1 MISPE
6 DILRAK
12 ILLVD
17 DCEDNLFA
25 ISESLRL
32 AGYTEVSMIS
42 NPMRVREL
50 HETNNY
56 DLIVL
61 DMQMPHMDGL
71 EVMESLL
78 GVEKTPYLPVL
89 TITGNSDYKIAALK
103 AGARDFLTKPYD
115 LTELHQRI
123 HNLLEV
129 RLLYKNMSEQNRVQ
143 QELALRDPLTNLPN
157 RRLLLDRIEKSIQR
171 ASRED
176 QSVALFFLDLDG
188 FKEVNDQHGHAVG
201 DMLLK
206 TVGHRLENMTREHD
220 TVARMGGDE
229 FVMLISGIADPAD
242 AIRPASDALT
252 ILSQPYKIND
262 LEVRVTAS
270 IGIAFYPAHGN
281 DAESLLEHADK
292 SLYDAKRSGKNRFH
306 LAKMIEQSSAA
317 KNAAPMKKAWS
328 SSRGPC
334 RPAVCKPC
342 AATTRA
348 LSAPT
353 GAISNANCIPP
364 STGASAMRMAITSSS
379 AAPTMSSMSPATGLA
394 RAKSRKAFPAIAMFP
409 KSPWSASKT
418 RSRGRQPSP
427 S

>member
-6 DILRAK
+6 EILRAK

-17 DCEDNLFA
+17 DCEDNLFTIA
-25 ISESLRL
+25 ESLRM
-32 AGYTEVSMIS
+32 AGYTHVSTIS
-42 NPMRVREL
+42 NPMHVRQL
-50 HETNNY
+50 HEQNNY

-78 GVEKTPYLPVL
+78 DVEKTPYLPVL

-129 RLLYKNMSEQNRVQ
+129 RLLYKSVSEQNRVQ

-157 RRLLLDRIEKSIQR
+157 RRLLLDRLEKAIQR
-171 ASRED
+171 ASRDD

-188 FKEVNDQHGHAVG
+188 FKQVNDVHGHPVG
-201 DMLLK
+201 DQLLK
-206 TVGHRLENMTREHD
+206 TVAQRLQNMTREHD
-220 TVARMGGDE
+220 TVARLGGDE
-229 FVMLISGIADPAD
+229 FVMLISGIHDPAD
-242 AIRPASDALT
+242 AVRPASDALS

-262 LEVRVTAS
+262 IDVQVTAS
-270 IGIAFYPAHGN
+270 IGIAFYPAHGH
-281 DAESLLEHADK
+281 DAESLIAHADR

-317 KNAAPMKKAWS
+317 
-328 SSRGPC
+328 
-334 RPAVCKPC
+334 V
-342 AATTRA
+342 
-348 LSAPT
+348 
-353 GAISNANCIPP
+353 
-364 STGASAMRMAITSSS
+364 
-379 AAPTMSSMSPATGLA
+379 
-394 RAKSRKAFPAIAMFP
+394 
-409 KSPWSASKT
+409 
-418 RSRGRQPSP
+418 
-427 S
+427 